1 MNPYTSSGS
10 VATMTA
16 NVSGNDNLNDLGDG
30 PRQPGD
36 PERYPV
42 GAVTRRL
49 MGYVRPHRISFAASF
64 VSAAISVIL
73 QLYTPI
79 LIGEGI
85 DLIVAAGQVDFD
97 ALLPLVTKLALVVVG
112 AAAFQWLQGY
122 CVNRL
127 SYETVRDMRVEA
139 SDKLSRMPLSFIDSH
154 AHGDLMSR
162 VVNDVDQVGDGLL
175 QGFTQLFTGVIT
187 IVGTLAFMLSIN
199 LTMTLVVVL
208 VTPLSIFAAGA
219 IAKLSNKS
227 FTAQQRIQG
236 QLGGHIEEYVGEQKL
251 VDAFAYGP
259 NAQLRFDALNA
270 ELYTAGERAQ
280 FMGSLSNPGTRFI
293 NNIIYAVVAV
303 IGCAGVITGV
313 PAALTVGGVQ
323 IFLSYANQYTK
334 PFN

>member
-49 MGYVRPHRISFAASF
+49 LGYVRPHRISFAASF

-97 ALLPLVTKLALVVVG
+97 ALLPLVTKLSLVVVG

-139 SDKLSRMPLSFIDSH
+139 SDKLSRMPLGFIDSH

-175 QGFTQLFTGVIT
+175 QGVVESIVFKGVHYEMMVRTQFFTFMVHSTMAES
-187 IVGTLAFMLSIN
+187 VG
-199 LTMTLVVVL
+199 
-208 VTPLSIFAAGA
+208 
-219 IAKLSNKS
+219 K
-227 FTAQQRIQG
+227 
-236 QLGGHIEEYVGEQKL
+236 
-251 VDAFAYGP
+251 
-259 NAQLRFDALNA
+259 
-270 ELYTAGERAQ
+270 
-280 FMGSLSNPGTRFI
+280 
-293 NNIIYAVVAV
+293 
-303 IGCAGVITGV
+303 
-313 PAALTVGGVQ
+313 TVG
-323 IFLSYANQYTK
+323 LSVI
-334 PFN
+334 PFDIHIMHKSAEAQA

>member
-49 MGYVRPHRISFAASF
+49 LGYVRPHRFSFTASF
-64 VSAAISVIL
+64 VSAAVSVIL

-162 VVNDVDQVGDGLL
+162 VVNDVDRWATVCSRALPSYSPAL
-175 QGFTQLFTGVIT
+175 SPS
-187 IVGTLAFMLSIN
+187 LARSRLCSP
-199 LTMTLVVVL
+199 LT
-208 VTPLSIFAAGA
+208 
-219 IAKLSNKS
+219 
-227 FTAQQRIQG
+227 
-236 QLGGHIEEYVGEQKL
+236 
-251 VDAFAYGP
+251 
-259 NAQLRFDALNA
+259 
-270 ELYTAGERAQ
+270 
-280 FMGSLSNPGTRFI
+280 
-293 NNIIYAVVAV
+293 
-303 IGCAGVITGV
+303 
-313 PAALTVGGVQ
+313 
-323 IFLSYANQYTK
+323 
-334 PFN
+334 

>member
-16 NVSGNDNLNDLGDG
+16 NVSGNDKLNDLGDG
-30 PRQPGD
+30 PRRPGD

-49 MGYVRPHRISFAASF
+49 LGYVRPHRVSFTASF

-85 DLIVAAGQVDFD
+85 DLVIATGQVDFD
-97 ALLPLVTKLALVVVG
+97 ALLPLVTKLAIVVVG

-139 SDKLSRMPLSFIDSH
+139 SDKLSRMPLSFIDGH

-208 VTPLSIFAAGA
+208 VTPLSILPPAPSPSFPTRALRPSSVFRVNWAV
-219 IAKLSNKS
+219 ISRSMWVNKS
-227 FTAQQRIQG
+227 WWMRLPMAPTRSC
-236 QLGGHIEEYVGEQKL
+236 
-251 VDAFAYGP
+251 
-259 NAQLRFDALNA
+259 ALMPSTPSSIRQVSA
-270 ELYTAGERAQ
+270 R
-280 FMGSLSNPGTRFI
+280 SLWVRSPT
-293 NNIIYAVVAV
+293 
-303 IGCAGVITGV
+303 
-313 PAALTVGGVQ
+313 PARV
-323 IFLSYANQYTK
+323 LSTTSST
-334 PFN
+334 PWSP

>member
-16 NVSGNDNLNDLGDG
+16 NVSGNDNLSDLGDG

-49 MGYVRPHRISFAASF
+49 LGYVRPHRISFVASF
-64 VSAAISVIL
+64 VSAAASVIL

-79 LIGEGI
+79 LVGEGI

-97 ALLPLVTKLALVVVG
+97 ALLPLVTRLALVVVG

-154 AHGDLMSR
+154 AHGDIMSVYTNDIDTLR
-162 VVNDVDQVGDGLL
+162 QLISQSLPQLVNTIITVVSV
-175 QGFTQLFTGVIT
+175 
-187 IVGTLAFMLSIN
+187 
-199 LTMTLVVVL
+199 
-208 VTPLSIFAAGA
+208 
-219 IAKLSNKS
+219 
-227 FTAQQRIQG
+227 
-236 QLGGHIEEYVGEQKL
+236 
-251 VDAFAYGP
+251 
-259 NAQLRFDALNA
+259 
-270 ELYTAGERAQ
+270 
-280 FMGSLSNPGTRFI
+280 
-293 NNIIYAVVAV
+293 
-303 IGCAGVITGV
+303 
-313 PAALTVGGVQ
+313 
-323 IFLSYANQYTK
+323 FLSMPPVEIRTSPPVSPGYFCT
-334 PFN
+334 